1 MSEAI
6 VYRVKRGEE
15 KRREEWVWL
24 GREMVFM
31 RKRLWF
37 WVRGHTPAKRKRG
50 LTNGKERKK
59 GSRRKAIAIAIAER
73 NRIEKIVCYCWVVLL
88 S

>member
-1 MSEAI
+1 VSEAI

-37 WVRGHTPAKRKRG
+37 WVGGHTPAKRKRG
-50 LTNGKERKK
+50 LTNGKERK
-59 GSRRKAIAIAIAER
+59 GRREVE
-73 NRIEKIVCYCWVVLL
+73 EKQLQL
-88 S
+88 QLQRG